1 MEKVIHE
8 FGPVFDEN
16 SKVLVLGT
24 IPSPKSRELGF
35 YYCHPQNRF
44 WRVMAALFQD
54 RFPDSVPQKREFA
67 LRHQIALWDVLA
79 ECVIKGASDGSIR
92 EEIPNDL
99 DIILKAAPIQAI
111 FTTGKKAEALY
122 RKYCLKYTGI
132 ESVCLPSTSP
142 ANCACSFDKLLEAY
156 KQILT
161 FY

>member
-54 RFPDSVPQKREFA
+54 RFPDSVPQG
-67 LRHQIALWDVLA
+67 IT
-79 ECVIKGASDGSIR
+79 SIER
-92 EEIPNDL
+92 AQTWIN
-99 DIILKAAPIQAI
+99 I
-111 FTTGKKAEALY
+111 
-122 RKYCLKYTGI
+122 
-132 ESVCLPSTSP
+132 VSP
-142 ANCACSFDKLLEAY
+142 ASCY
-156 KQILT
+156 HPP
-161 FY
+161 